1 MGRFIRM
8 KRKICILATS
18 RATYGYKKRIIKL
31 INDAS
36 DLELQLIVTGMHP
49 LKQYGHSINE
59 ILDDGVPITAQIDM
73 MIGGDTPSTYA
84 KSLSVEMQGLVQVFD
99 LCKPDILLVTGDR
112 GEMVIACLTAAYMNI
127 PVAHIQSGDV
137 SGHIDGSAR
146 HAMTKL
152 AHIHLPACEDSA
164 KRVEKMGE
172 ESWRIHNVGAP
183 QLDEIVQTKK
193 LSKSELGKLFNLNFE
208 EKVLLVLQH
217 PVLVENEK
225 AAQQMEATL
234 KAIKKSGLQTIII
247 FPNVDAG
254 NESIINIIE
263 EFAKNTLIQ
272 AHRNMDR
279 KFFISLLSEIS
290 IIIGNSSC
298 GILEAP
304 SLKLPAI
311 NIGNRQRGRMQAVNV
326 INTNHDEGE
335 ILQAIDTALY
345 DKKYL
350 KILENCNNPYG
361 DGYSSERIVEILR
374 KIEIN
379 NKLIDKKITY

>member
-99 LCKPDILLVTGDR
+99 MCKPDILLVTGDR

-326 INTNHDEGE
+326 INANHDEGE